1 MTTSKQIIGFAS
13 QYYTLW
19 SYSRD
24 VRYVTDVNG
33 RHHPS
38 YYQESYVFHKN
49 ISKDIEK
56 VKQLYPNLSIDET
69 LRGRDRSFDI
79 KGSEDLTPE
88 LIKFGKY
95 NGYTINEIAE
105 MDFDYLLWLE
115 GSCYNQATRE
125 LIQTHPLVV
134 EHYENIRLEEQRKI
148 DAVRSSFLKSGE
160 YTIRFERNP
169 TGSLQNIGHSISF
182 DYNCPQFVIDNL
194 KKWEQ
199 VQDMCPWGMDGGIVE
214 SLVCT
219 DGEINGVT
227 YLIVFP
233 QSKHVG
239 GKYPYT
245 MGYINGKVRKTKNKE
260 FTTVVTPIG
269 FAHGGDESQPF
280 YQILLVVS

>member
-1 MTTSKQIIGFAS
+1 MNTSKQIIGFAS

-33 RHHPS
+33 NHRPS

-69 LRGRDRSFDI
+69 LRGRDRSFSV
-79 KGSEDLTPE
+79 KGNEDLTPE

-95 NGYTINEIAE
+95 YGYTINEIAE

-125 LIQTHPLVV
+125 LIQNHPLVV
-134 EHYENIRLEEQRKI
+134 EHYENIRLEEQKKI
-148 DAVRSSFLKSGE
+148 DAVRSTFLKKGE

-169 TGSLQNIGHSISF
+169 NDSLHRIGHDISF
-182 DYNCPQFVIDNL
+182 DYECPQFVRDNL
-194 KKWEQ
+194 AMWKRIEET
-199 VQDMCPWGMDGGIVE
+199 MEGGRVE
-214 SLVCT
+214 SLAST
-219 DGEINGVT
+219 TGEINGVK

-233 QSKHVG
+233 QSKYVG
-239 GKYPYT
+239 GMYPYT
-245 MGYINGKVRKTKNKE
+245 MGYINGKLTKTKNKE
-260 FTTVVTPIG
+260 FTTLVTPIG
-269 FAHGGDESQPF
+269 FAHGGDESHPF

>member
-1 MTTSKQIIGFAS
+1 MNTSKQIIGFAS

-19 SYSRD
+19 SYSKD

-33 RHHPS
+33 NHHPS

-56 VKQLYPNLSIDET
+56 VKQLYPNLNIDET
-69 LRGRDRSFDI
+69 LRGKQRSFDI

-115 GSCYNQATRE
+115 GSCYNQTMRE
-125 LIQTHPLVV
+125 LIQNHPLVV

-148 DAVRSSFLKSGE
+148 DAVRSSFLKRGE
-160 YTIRFERNP
+160 YTISFERNP
-169 TGSLQNIGHSISF
+169 NGSLEHIGHSISF
-182 DYNCPQFVIDNL
+182 DYNCPQFVRDNL
-194 KKWEQ
+194 AKWKRIEET
-199 VQDMCPWGMDGGIVE
+199 MEGGRVE
-214 SLVCT
+214 SLACT
-219 DGEINGVT
+219 EGEVNGVK

-233 QSKHVG
+233 QSKYVG
-239 GKYPYT
+239 GMYPYT

-260 FTTVVTPIG
+260 FTTMVTPIG
-269 FAHGGDESQPF
+269 FAHGGDESHPF
-280 YQILLVVS
+280 YQILVVE